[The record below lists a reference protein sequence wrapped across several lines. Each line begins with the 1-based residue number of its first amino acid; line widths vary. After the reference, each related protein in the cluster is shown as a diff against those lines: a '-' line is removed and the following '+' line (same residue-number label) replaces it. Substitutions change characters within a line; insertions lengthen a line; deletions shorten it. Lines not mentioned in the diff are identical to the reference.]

1 MNFLIKLIL
10 TALAAYGL
18 GQVLPGIHFPDIT
31 TALIFVLILSV
42 LNAVVKPVLK
52 LISFPITILTLGLFL
67 LVINVAII
75 QLADFFIAEN
85 VVRGF
90 INSLIFGF
98 VLSIVTGILDAMFS
112 SKKDD

>member
-31 TALIFVLILSV
+31 TALIFVVILSL
-42 LNAVVKPVLK
+42 LNAVVKPILK
-52 LISFPITILTLGLFL
+52 LISLPITFLTLGLFL

-75 QLADFFIAEN
+75 QLADYFIAGN
-85 VVRGF
+85 VVSGF
-90 INSLIFGF
+90 FNSLLFGF
-98 VLSIVTGILDAMFS
+98 ALSIITGILDAMLR